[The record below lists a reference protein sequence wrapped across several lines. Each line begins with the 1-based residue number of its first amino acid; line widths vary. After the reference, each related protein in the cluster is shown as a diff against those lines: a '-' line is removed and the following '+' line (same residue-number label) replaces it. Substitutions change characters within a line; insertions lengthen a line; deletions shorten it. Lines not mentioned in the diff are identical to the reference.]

1 MWTRAELKDRA
12 KMCLSRYYWAAFL
25 VSLIFAILSGFGGSN
40 ANTQRI
46 TSYLEQNESG
56 NSQTDQSSLIPG
68 ELGGD
73 GSLSG
78 NTGSG
83 LATGSSLSRD
93 LVMPTDREPEM
104 PDLWLRATCFT
115 GFLRGL

>member
-46 TSYLEQNESG
+46 TGYQEQNESVNG
-56 NSQTDQSSLIPG
+56 QTDQQPVLSAFC
-68 ELGGD
+68 GGCGRYCD
-73 GSLSG
+73 HFR
-78 NTGSG
+78 
-83 LATGSSLSRD
+83 RD
-93 LVMPTDREPEM
+93 RNFCTAIV
-104 PDLWLRATCFT
+104 
-115 GFLRGL
+115 

>member
-1 MWTRAELKDRA
+1 
-12 KMCLSRYYWAAFL
+12 MCLSRYYWAAFL

-56 NSQTDQSSLIPG
+56 NGQTDQSSLILG

-73 GSLSG
+73 GSFSG
-78 NTGSG
+78 N
-83 LATGSSLSRD
+83 SRD
-93 LVMPTDREPEM
+93 LVMSTDREPEM
-104 PDLWLRATCFT
+104 PDLWLRATCFI
-115 GFLRGL
+115 GFLRGLWSLL

>member
-56 NSQTDQSSLIPG
+56 NGQTDQSSLILG
-68 ELGGD
+68 ELGY
-73 GSLSG
+73 
-78 NTGSG
+78 
-83 LATGSSLSRD
+83 D
-93 LVMPTDREPEM
+93 LLEIRNQQH
-104 PDLWLRATCFT
+104 RS
-115 GFLRGL
+115 

>member
-40 ANTQRI
+40 ANTQR
-46 TSYLEQNESG
+46 QNESG

-83 LATGSSLSRD
+83 LASGIE
-93 LVMPTDREPEM
+93 LV
-104 PDLWLRATCFT
+104 
-115 GFLRGL
+115 